1 MFNHF
6 FFDRPDGEQVLRDF
20 LCQAP
25 GEQVVPLMDPPF
37 GGLVEVHAVTVK
49 RIWDT
54 WKDVNKGKLFLLG
67 KLEHTLGLDTINGI
81 TVTNVTNIVLQ
92 LLGLKLPWQSQIVTI
107 LYSNIISGGEMWLIF
122 FPDFESCTPTGS
134 NCTLIEHKQDILFRK
149 SCSLHGTIFLYQ
161 SSMELW
167 MSVTGTPLNPS
178 VSDWSKA
185 PDRNWIENEWICV
198 FMRISFCVM
207 SYTVFQFHPRN
218 IPEECRN
225 YSVSCC

>member
-81 TVTNVTNIVLQ
+81 TVTNVTNIVL
-92 LLGLKLPWQSQIVTI
+92 
-107 LYSNIISGGEMWLIF
+107 
-122 FPDFESCTPTGS
+122 
-134 NCTLIEHKQDILFRK
+134 
-149 SCSLHGTIFLYQ
+149 
-161 SSMELW
+161 
-167 MSVTGTPLNPS
+167 
-178 VSDWSKA
+178 
-185 PDRNWIENEWICV
+185 
-198 FMRISFCVM
+198 
-207 SYTVFQFHPRN
+207 
-218 IPEECRN
+218 
-225 YSVSCC
+225 